1 MKCIPAFIGL
11 IFLVSLLLSACTS
24 PAAMPTAIPTE
35 KPSVTPS
42 TTPSSTPTHTPTFTS
57 TPTSTATPTKTLT
70 PTRTPTPTQTLTPS
84 ITPTPT
90 YSFPTITVLMQAN
103 CRYGPG
109 KAYLYAWGM
118 YTGDTGTV
126 WGRNDSGTWLWIQPD
141 NIKYQCWIAASVVE
155 IKGDIFA
162 LRVAPVRL
170 PQSVLYGP
178 PQGVTAIREGNSIT
192 VSWQRVNM
200 TEDDDRGYMIEANVC
215 QNGYLVWMA
224 VATMDTSY
232 TFSDETTCAEHSNGL
247 LYTVEK
253 HGYTDPVPIPWP

>member
-1 MKCIPAFIGL
+1 
-11 IFLVSLLLSACTS
+11 
-24 PAAMPTAIPTE
+24 
-35 KPSVTPS
+35 
-42 TTPSSTPTHTPTFTS
+42 
-57 TPTSTATPTKTLT
+57 
-70 PTRTPTPTQTLTPS
+70 
-84 ITPTPT
+84 
-90 YSFPTITVLMQAN
+90 MQAN

-141 NIKYQCWIAASVVE
+141 NIVYQCWISSSVVE
-155 IKGDIFA
+155 IKGDIFT

-170 PQSVLYGP
+170 PESVLYGP
-178 PQGVTAIREGNSIT
+178 PQGVSATREGDSVI
-192 VSWQRVNM
+192 VSWQWVNM

-224 VATMDTSY
+224 VATTDTTY
-232 TFSDETTCAEHSNGL
+232 TFSDETTCNAKSNGL

-253 HGYTDPVPIPWP
+253 HGYTAPVPIPWP